1 MKKITKNVNGIYN
14 NGNWVIRDNGEIIAE
29 GNGIDA
35 YIKAKEEIKAN
46 TTKKY
51 VEKFII

>member
-1 MKKITKNVNGIYN
+1 MKITKNVNGIYD
-14 NGNWVIRDNGEIIAE
+14 NGNWVIRDNGEVIAE
-29 GNGIDA
+29 GRGIDS
-35 YIKAKEEIKAN
+35 YIKTKEEVKAN

>member
-14 NGNWVIRDNGEIIAE
+14 NGNWAIRDNGEIVAK
-29 GNGIDA
+29 GTGINA
-35 YIKAKEEIKAN
+35 YIKAKEQVKAN